1 MPKPQKKGKGPR
13 AQKERQSFDKNTLA
27 QLTSKIDQNLSSGDH
42 KRKNP
47 PTNAGIQKEQKRRRQ
62 SEQIQLQK
70 GQGKERVDQDVLLA
84 EIKALGG
91 DEQDLELINGVD
103 SDDEAGAKGST
114 GRIDKTLKDDLVALT
129 KELGFSNL
137 APEVTVESEPE
148 EEEEIDDDDDESSD
162 DEEASEDG
170 TDEKDKSTM
179 ETKRLKKAGGM
190 TFEPRADWHAYNLP
204 KLPAPTVDQL
214 GAFGGAADALKL
226 HAESLLDNDSN
237 KYRTSV
243 FASSSHKFLSTIM
256 SSGTLTDKVSALTL
270 AVQESPVH
278 NTRAF
283 DALLNLASKKSR
295 AQALGAIGALVDLLG
310 PGTLLPSDRRLRP
323 FQSQPGLL
331 GTLQKHSIKSWSP
344 SQPLPGKITEEH
356 LISWAYEHWLK
367 ETYFKI
373 IQLLETLC
381 ADEIEY
387 SRMKAVDFVYGLLKE
402 KPEQEANLLTL
413 LVNKLGD
420 RDRKIASRASYLL
433 LQLEVSHPGMKP
445 IIIRSIE
452 QDILLHPSQD
462 HRSKYYAVNTLNQT
476 ILTSKEPAVAESLVR
491 IYFELFITMLKS
503 GSLGIPLENGT
514 GDSKNTS
521 KPSKRSDGKHGGRP
535 NGNHPQTPK
544 PGNNAS
550 VPETEAADKLVSTL
564 LTGVNR
570 AAPFVGTNDAIM
582 EKHVDTLFKIA
593 HSANFN
599 TGIQALLL
607 IQHLSAARNLA
618 TDRFY
623 RTLYESLLDPRL
635 VTSSKQALYLNLL
648 LRALK
653 SDVDVRR
660 VKAFAKRMLQISN
673 LHQPPFVCG
682 LLYVIAHLRQT
693 FPDLSTLVETPETS
707 IFDDETSAALPG
719 YDGRKRDPEHS
730 NAQRS
735 CLWEMIPFQAH
746 FHPSVS
752 LFAEALLDKTN
763 KVQKPDMESHT
774 LIRFLDKFV
783 YRNPKSGDSSRGASI
798 MQPLRAAKDSGD
810 IWLGSKGAGSMSAPV
825 NSAAF
830 WKKKTE
836 DVAVDDVFFHEY
848 FQHAGKEPKATSKKK
863 KQAEED
869 QQDEHDEDE
878 VWKALVSTRPEIE
891 DDGSEEGFDD
901 LDDLE
906 MASEDGSSP
915 ALSLGSDVDD
925 EDDDD
930 MGVAFDDDEEEE
942 EEEEEDNDEIGSDG
956 LVAVGG
962 GDADEGEKKSDE
974 KGKKKSRRRA
984 LKDLPMFA
992 SVDDYAELLAAEED
1006 GL

>member
-1 MPKPQKKGKGPR
+1 MAKPQKKAKGPG
-13 AQKERQSFDKNTLA
+13 AQKEKQSLDKNTLA
-27 QLTSKIDQNLSSGDH
+27 QLTSKIDQNLSSRDH

-47 PTNAGIQKEQKRRRQ
+47 PTNAGTKNEQKRQRQ
-62 SEQIQLQK
+62 SEKTEPRKDQEQD
-70 GQGKERVDQDVLLA
+70 DQDALLA

-103 SDDEAGAKGST
+103 SDDETSVKEST
-114 GRIDKTLKDDLVALT
+114 DRIDKALKDDLAALT
-129 KELGFSNL
+129 KELGFSTL
-137 APEVTVESEPE
+137 APEVAIESEPE
-148 EEEEIDDDDDESSD
+148 EDEEMD
-162 DEEASEDG
+162 DEESSGDDDISEDG
-170 TDEKDKSTM
+170 SDAEEESPT
-179 ETKRLKKAGGM
+179 ETKRVKKVGDM
-190 TFEPRADWHAYNLP
+190 TFEPRADWHAYKLP
-204 KLPAPTVDQL
+204 QLPAPTVDTL
-214 GAFGGAADALKL
+214 GAFVGAADALKM
-226 HAESLLDNDSN
+226 HAQTLLENDSN
-237 KYRTSV
+237 KYRTSI

-270 AVQESPVH
+270 AIQESPVH
-278 NTRAF
+278 NIRAF
-283 DALLNLASKKSR
+283 DALLTLASKKSR
-295 AQALGAIGALVDLLG
+295 AQALGAIGALIDLLG

-323 FQSQPGLL
+323 FQGQPGLL
-331 GTLQKHSIKSWSP
+331 GTLQKHSVKSWSP
-344 SQPLPGKITEEH
+344 SQPLPGKINEEH

-367 ETYFKI
+367 DTYFKI
-373 IQLLETLC
+373 IQLLESWC
-381 ADEIEY
+381 SDEIEY

-402 KPEQEANLLTL
+402 KPEQESNLLTL

-433 LQLEVSHPGMKP
+433 LQLQISHPGMKP

-462 HRSKYYAVNTLNQT
+462 HRSRYYAINTLNQT
-476 ILTSKEPAVAESLVR
+476 ILSSKEPSVAESLVR

-503 GSLGIPLENGT
+503 GSLGIPLENSSGDAKKN
-514 GDSKNTS
+514 DSKPRNRFDGRRGG
-521 KPSKRSDGKHGGRP
+521 KPHGNYP
-535 NGNHPQTPK
+535 PK
-544 PGNNAS
+544 PQPGSNAS
-550 VPETEAADKLVSTL
+550 VPATEAADKLVSAL

-570 AAPFVGTNDAIM
+570 AAPFVGTNDAII
-582 EKHVDTLFKIA
+582 EKHLDTLFKIA
-593 HSANFN
+593 HSTNFN

-673 LHQPPFVCG
+673 LHQPAFVCG
-682 LLYVIAHLRQT
+682 LLYVVAHLRQT
-693 FPDLSTLVETPETS
+693 FPDLSTLVETPEAS

-719 YDGRKRDPEHS
+719 YDGRKRNPEHS

-746 FHPSVS
+746 FHPSVT
-752 LFAEALLDKTN
+752 LFADALLDKTK
-763 KVQKPDMESHT
+763 KVQKPDMEGHT

-783 YRNPKSGDSSRGASI
+783 YRNPKSTDSSRGASI

-825 NSAAF
+825 NTAAF

-836 DVAVDDVFFHEY
+836 DVAADDVFFHEY
-848 FQHAGKEPKATSKKK
+848 FQQAGKEPKAAASKK
-863 KQAEED
+863 KQAAADQKAEE
-869 QQDEHDEDE
+869 EEEDEDE
-878 VWKALVSTRPEIE
+878 VWKALVSSRPDIE

-901 LDDLE
+901 LDDLD

-925 EDDDD
+925 DEDEDEDMGVDLDDDD
-930 MGVAFDDDEEEE
+930 DEM
-942 EEEEEDNDEIGSDG
+942 DSDG

-962 GDADEGEKKSDE
+962 DDADEEQDEGDE
-974 KGKKKSRRRA
+974 KSKKKSRRRA

-992 SVDDYAELLAAEED
+992 SVDDYAELLAKEED